1 MMVVDVVFVVSGSSP
16 EFNHN
21 WQEQSSCGIFDME
34 VIVMSVRALS
44 RPRPGPTDGL
54 TSDINIAQD
63 RTIIILLF
71 HQTELHEVKI
81 LARLTLKTMS
91 TIVFI
96 AHLLLLIIDTLRHN
110 IFNLLHE

>member
-1 MMVVDVVFVVSGSSP
+1 MIVDVVFVVSGSSP

-54 TSDINIAQD
+54 TNSDINIAQD
-63 RTIIILLF
+63 RNSNNSTF

>member
-63 RTIIILLF
+63 RNNNN
-71 HQTELHEVKI
+71 
-81 LARLTLKTMS
+81 S
-91 TIVFI
+91 TFSSNRN
-96 AHLLLLIIDTLRHN
+96 A
-110 IFNLLHE
+110 